1 MKRYRIMIEK
11 PSFSGSPNDRSS
23 KESHTTKAEPG
34 VPPLA
39 KFAAVPFAPSFSG
52 Q

>member
-1 MKRYRIMIEK
+1 MIEK
-11 PSFSGSPNDRSS
+11 PSFNGSPNVRSS

-34 VPPLA
+34 VPPRA
-39 KFAAVPFAPSFSG
+39 KLAAVPFTPSFSG